1 MNDSIGALCF
11 LLSKTEND
19 LLVDD
24 CFKKNVFVIPE
35 PLQIYTGLSLG
46 EHFVNAY
53 LASHGLFLANCVPT
67 HNSFEELTQIIASNP
82 KLLGQKIAINLFENP
97 PLVIKPTTSK
107 NFEILWSHDDKNPV
121 GKIISTENHDE
132 SLVEPFSALTIE
144 SQVSVL
150 NKPDFEVSIQSAKEF
165 YQSFFFLYLEGKEDK
180 TRIVKNLNNFLT
192 DVRQIGKANSNEEL
206 LDATKEAETM
216 LKSDQTF
223 GCLIPPFVDLRN
235 QMKLVLELL
244 LGKKIEELR
253 VSNED
258 ANPQGH

>member
-24 CFKKNVFVIPE
+24 CFKKKVFVISE

-132 SLVEPFSALTIE
+132 SLAEPFSALTIE
-144 SQVSVL
+144 NQESVL

-165 YQSFFFLYLEGKEDK
+165 YQSFFSLYLEGKEDK

-192 DVRQIGKANSNEEL
+192 DVRQIGEANSNEKL
-206 LDATKEAETM
+206 LGVTKGAEMM
-216 LKSDQTF
+216 LKNELSF
-223 GCLIPPFVDLRN
+223 HYFEPAFIALRN
-235 QMKLVLELL
+235 QMQLVLELL
-244 LGKKIEELR
+244 LGEKIE
-253 VSNED
+253 
-258 ANPQGH
+258 